1 MSSQHGFTLLELMVV
16 IAIIAILG
24 AIAVPAY
31 QRYLQKAAMTD
42 VLQALAPYKTE
53 VELCALEQGALAG
66 CSAAQLGLATLP
78 PSSYIANLDVAQG
91 VISLSGQ
98 QTLAGLQVTLTPE
111 LDRDAGTLRWH
122 QRCQSDNAA
131 PALLESCRSI
141 LHDDGVSPL

>member
-1 MSSQHGFTLLELMVV
+1 MSSQRGFTLLELMVV

-42 VLQALAPYKTE
+42 VLQAVTPYKTE
-53 VELCALEQGALAG
+53 VELCALEQGSLAG
-66 CSAAQLGLATLP
+66 CSSAQLGLATLP

-98 QTLAGLQVTLTPE
+98 QALAGLQVTLTPE
-111 LDRDAGTLRWH
+111 LNRDAGTLRWQ
-122 QRCQSDNAA
+122 QRCQSDGAE
-131 PALLESCRSI
+131 PALLASCRSI
-141 LHDDGVSPL
+141 LRDNGNDQP

>member
-42 VLQALAPYKTE
+42 VLQAVTPYKNE
-53 VELCALEQGALAG
+53 VELCALEQGSLAG

-78 PSSYIANLDVAQG
+78 PSTYIANLDVAQG

-98 QTLAGLQVTLTPE
+98 QALAGLQVTLTPE
-111 LDRDAGTLRWH
+111 LNRDAGTLRWQQH
-122 QRCQSDNAA
+122 CQSDGAE
-131 PALLESCRSI
+131 PTLLASCRSI
-141 LHDDGVSPL
+141 LRDDGNDQP